1 MFARAAVELEQK
13 PRDKPFYALLQTL
26 SNHTPYP
33 LPKTLPVEPVT
44 GHGQLDEHL
53 TAMRYS
59 DWALGQFFEQAR
71 RSPYFKETLF
81 VIVGDHGFPSG
92 EQITEIN
99 LSRFHVPLLL
109 IAPGMREAFG
119 ARRDT
124 VGTQVDIVPT
134 IMGRLGGQVR
144 HQCWGR
150 DLLNLPADDKGFG
163 VIKPSGSDQT
173 VALIKDSRILVA
185 SRNKEARLYDYR
197 LSPTLTATVVQDDA
211 TLGTL
216 KTALE
221 AYIQTATRS
230 LQDNTTGNVGG
241 KR

>member
-1 MFARAAVELEQK
+1 
-13 PRDKPFYALLQTL
+13 
-26 SNHTPYP
+26 
-33 LPKTLPVEPVT
+33 
-44 GHGQLDEHL
+44 
-53 TAMRYS
+53 
-59 DWALGQFFEQAR
+59 
-71 RSPYFKETLF
+71 
-81 VIVGDHGFPSG
+81 
-92 EQITEIN
+92 
-99 LSRFHVPLLL
+99 
-109 IAPGMREAFG
+109 
-119 ARRDT
+119 
-124 VGTQVDIVPT
+124 
-134 IMGRLGGQVR
+134 MGRLGGQVR